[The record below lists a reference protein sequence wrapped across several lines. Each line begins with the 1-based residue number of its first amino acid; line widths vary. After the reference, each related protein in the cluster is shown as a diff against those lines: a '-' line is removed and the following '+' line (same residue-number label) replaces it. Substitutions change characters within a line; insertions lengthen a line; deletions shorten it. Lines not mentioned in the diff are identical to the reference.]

1 MQRSSAIVLL
11 LLTALCWSSGG
22 FLIKWVEWP
31 PMAVSGLRSA
41 IAALFL
47 ALIFRPKRWR
57 LDRYVIGGAF
67 AYAVCVTSFVLA
79 NKWTTAA
86 NAILLQ
92 YTAPVHVAF
101 FGYWFLG
108 EKPHRLDW
116 YALCLVIMGMVL
128 FFAEDLSMGNLW
140 GNLAALISGIGF
152 AWVAL
157 SLRKQK
163 DGDPIH
169 SVILG
174 NLMAAAAGTPFMFA
188 KAPSPAGWAGLVLLG
203 VVQVGLAY
211 ALFSIAIRHV
221 TALEALLVPTIEP
234 ILNPVW
240 VFLLLG
246 ERPGRLAMIGGA
258 IIIGAVLMRSA
269 GPWMLRNRRM
279 KRQP

>member
-1 MQRSSAIVLL
+1 MQRSTAILLL

-22 FLIKWVEWP
+22 FLIKWVDWP

-47 ALIFRPKRWR
+47 MLLFRPKRWR
-57 LDRYVIGGAF
+57 IDRYLIGGAL
-67 AYAVCVTSFVLA
+67 AYAVCVTFFVLA
-79 NKWTTAA
+79 NKWTSAA

-116 YALCLVIMGMVL
+116 WALCLVVMGMTL
-128 FFAEDLSMGNLW
+128 FFAEDLSAGNLW

-152 AWVAL
+152 AWMAL

-174 NLMAAAAGTPFMFA
+174 NLLAAVAGVPFMFEH
-188 KAPSPAGWAGLVLLG
+188 APTAAGWIGLALLG
-203 VVQVGLAY
+203 VVQIGLAY
-211 ALFSIAIRHV
+211 AFFSIAIRHV
-221 TALEALLVPTIEP
+221 TALEALLIPTIEP

-258 IIIGAVLMRSA
+258 IIIAAILLRSA
-269 GPWMLRNRRM
+269 GPWMKKGL
-279 KRQP
+279 KAKSG